1 MRHSDISDD
10 VATKLAVKAEEML
23 KEIQELQRIFD
34 IRRDEE
40 SARWHT
46 IRNLGEIWTILNDLS
61 PDRLRGYGQMKTEE
75 SKLLT
80 VYLRK
85 MNAMRDDMERML
97 SK

>member
-1 MRHSDISDD
+1 
-10 VATKLAVKAEEML
+10 
-23 KEIQELQRIFD
+23 
-34 IRRDEE
+34 
-40 SARWHT
+40 
-46 IRNLGEIWTILNDLS
+46 
-61 PDRLRGYGQMKTEE
+61 MKTEE